1 VEHWFKNVQE
11 QRYSKHALEYVL
23 AYKELMIDG
32 EFGAGRK
39 LMFLSRVKC
48 VFFADNPFR
57 KAPSL

>member
-1 VEHWFKNVQE
+1 MEHWFKNVQE

-39 LMFLSRVKC
+39 L
-48 VFFADNPFR
+48 VFYPE
-57 KAPSL
+57 